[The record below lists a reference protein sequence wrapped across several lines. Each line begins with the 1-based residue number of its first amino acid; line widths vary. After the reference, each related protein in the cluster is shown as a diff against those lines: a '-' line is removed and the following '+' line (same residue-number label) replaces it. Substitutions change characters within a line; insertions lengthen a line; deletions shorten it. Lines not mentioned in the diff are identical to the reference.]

1 MLCQMVR
8 TVTEDSMKVYCVKW
22 YVQSLR
28 TAWKSIVSNGMYSH
42 WGQHESLLWRKHCTE
57 CTNRT
62 ETRPRYWTR
71 LTYYAHND
79 CDHARRQQPDNN
91 QSGNNDA
98 VSCSLSTELQQSSME
113 QNTQNTDSNCCW
125 VELGAVNQ
133 ELVQIQ
139 YVESQEICAETA
151 IKSYAADRQ
160 ARSYG
165 CCYYTLSQDTILLSA
180 TLPNAKRFLK
190 IFHC

>member
-1 MLCQMVR
+1 MSTGTYSHWGQHESLLCQLVH
-8 TVTEDSMKVYCVKW
+8 TVTEDSMKVYCGENIAQNVLTEQKHGRDIEHGRRIMHTTIVTMHGGSNLTITSQATTMQW
-22 YVQSLR
+22 AVACLQNYSNQ
-28 TAWKSIVSNGMYSH
+28 AWNKTH
-42 WGQHESLLWRKHCTE
+42 R
-57 CTNRT
+57 
-62 ETRPRYWTR
+62 
-71 LTYYAHND
+71 
-79 CDHARRQQPDNN
+79 
-91 QSGNNDA
+91 
-98 VSCSLSTELQQSSME
+98 
-113 QNTQNTDSNCCW
+113 TDSNCCW

-139 YVESQEICAETA
+139 YVECQEICAETA

-165 CCYYTLSQDTILLSA
+165 YYTLSQDTILLST